1 MNPSDQDNE
10 ASLRQTATQ
19 TALNTPPTPTTPA
32 PGPLSGIRVVDMTAV
47 GMGPYC
53 TQTLGDYGAD
63 VIKVESPDGD
73 VFRYATPSKNHGM
86 GAPFVQLN
94 RNKRS
99 VILNLKQAQHLQV
112 LKDLA
117 RRADILVYN
126 LRPQAMRAL
135 GLDYAALTTINPR
148 LVYCGVYG
156 FSEQGPYAGRP
167 AFDDIIQAS
176 SGMADLQGRGD
187 GSAPTYVTSILA
199 DKVTGLSAVNAIL
212 AALYERTRSGRGQSI
227 EVPMFET
234 MVSFNLMEHMAGAT
248 FGGQPRDM
256 GYARALS
263 VYRKPY
269 KTLDG
274 YIGLLPYTSQ
284 QWQRFF
290 ELAGCPEVLESPK
303 FATPSERAKHIGE
316 LYAMLENITP
326 SKTTA
331 QWMALLEAADVPAT
345 PVNKLEDLL
354 TDPHLLSTGMFET
367 REHPTEGSITMTRPP
382 AGFSRTPAKI
392 DRLAPG
398 HGEHNDE
405 IFDVHTGE
413 IHIWKDITSEN

>member
-1 MNPSDQDNE
+1 MKERGVKMKQPGQDSDQVGDQV
-10 ASLRQTATQ
+10 A
-19 TALNTPPTPTTPA
+19 
-32 PGPLSGIRVVDMTAV
+32 GPLTGIRVVDMTAV

-63 VIKVESPDGD
+63 VIKIESPDGD
-73 VFRYATPSKNHGM
+73 VFRYATPSKHHGM

-99 VILNLKQAQHLQV
+99 IILNLKQPRDLQV
-112 LKDLA
+112 VKDLA

-126 LRPQAMRAL
+126 LRAQAMRSL
-135 GLDYAALTTINPR
+135 GLDYPSLCEINPR

-167 AFDDIIQAS
+167 AFDDIIQAI
-176 SGMADLQGRGD
+176 SGMADLQGRGN
-187 GSAPTYVTSILA
+187 GSPPVYVTSILA

-212 AALYERTRSGRGQSI
+212 AALYERSQSGIGQSI

-234 MVSFNLMEHMAGAT
+234 MVSFNLIEHMAGAT
-248 FGGQPRDM
+248 FGGQPDDM

-263 VYRKPY
+263 PHRKPFR
-269 KTLDG
+269 TQDG

-290 ELAGCPEVLESPK
+290 EIAGCPQVLESPR
-303 FATPSERAKHIGE
+303 FSTPSERAKHIGE
-316 LYAMLENITP
+316 LYAMLEDITAH
-326 SKTTA
+326 KTTD
-331 QWMALLEAADVPAT
+331 QWMALLEKADIPAT
-345 PVNKLEDLL
+345 PVNRLEDLL
-354 TDPHLLSTGMFET
+354 TDPHLVATGMFET
-367 REHPTEGSITMTRPP
+367 RDHPTEGSITMTRPP
-382 AGFSRTPAKI
+382 ARFSRTPSSI
-392 DRLAPG
+392 DKLAPA

-405 IFDVHTGE
+405 IFDAQTGAIRVWPE
-413 IHIWKDITSEN
+413 HNPV

>member
-1 MNPSDQDNE
+1 MKQSGQEGEKIDD
-10 ASLRQTATQ
+10 RVK
-19 TALNTPPTPTTPA
+19 
-32 PGPLSGIRVVDMTAV
+32 GPLEGVRIVDMTAV

-63 VIKVESPDGD
+63 VIKIESPDGD
-73 VFRYATPSKNHGM
+73 VFRYATPSKHHGM
-86 GAPFVQLN
+86 GAPFLQLN

-99 VILNLKQAQHLQV
+99 LVLDLKQARDLQV
-112 LKDLA
+112 VKDLA
-117 RRADILVYN
+117 KRADILVYN
-126 LRPQAMRAL
+126 LRPQAMRSL
-135 GLDYAALTTINPR
+135 GLDYASLSELNAR

-176 SGMADLQGRGD
+176 SGMADLQGRGAD
-187 GSAPTYVTSILA
+187 SPPAYVTSILA

-212 AALYERTRSGRGQSI
+212 AALYERTRSGIGQSI

-248 FGGQPRDM
+248 FGGQPDNM

-263 VYRKPY
+263 PYRKPY
-269 KTLDG
+269 RTQDG

-290 ELAGCPEVLESPK
+290 EVAGCPQVLDSPR
-303 FATPSERAKHIGE
+303 FSTPSERARHIGE
-316 LYAMLENITP
+316 LYAMLEDITVQ
-326 SKTTA
+326 KTTD
-331 QWMALLEAADVPAT
+331 QWMVLLEKADIPAT
-345 PVNKLEDLL
+345 RVNRLEDLL
-354 TDPHLLSTGMFET
+354 TDPHLLATNMFET
-367 REHPTEGSITMTRPP
+367 RDHPTEGSITMTRPP
-382 AGFSRTPAKI
+382 ARFSRTPSNIEK
-392 DRLAPG
+392 LAPA

-405 IFDVHTGE
+405 IVDARTGTVRV
-413 IHIWKDITSEN
+413 WP